1 MLRELLHSV
10 ILKSDDSP
18 DFVSTNKCF
27 LKLDCLLKIL
37 NMELLPPFLIVKSFI
52 RDETDLSFDLEA
64 SYNLS
69 LEKLV

>member
-1 MLRELLHSV
+1 
-10 ILKSDDSP
+10 
-18 DFVSTNKCF
+18 
-27 LKLDCLLKIL
+27 
-37 NMELLPPFLIVKSFI
+37 MELLPPFLIVKSFI